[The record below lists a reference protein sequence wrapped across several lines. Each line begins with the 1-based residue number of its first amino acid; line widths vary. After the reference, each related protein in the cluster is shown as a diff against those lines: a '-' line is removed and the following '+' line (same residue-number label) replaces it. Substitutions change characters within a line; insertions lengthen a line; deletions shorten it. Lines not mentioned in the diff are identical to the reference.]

1 MLKIHSSDTHLLS
14 IAENIDI
21 DKISLGN
28 QLRQNYIHTITEL
41 VDSIRK
47 VGLLQPIVIRVN
59 DEGHFEVVSGC
70 RRYTACK
77 TLGWKKITC
86 NIIEANDKEAFE
98 TSLIENIQRSSL
110 NPLEEAQAFKKYVWE
125 SGWGGISELASII
138 GRSHSYIIK
147 HIMLLDLPP
156 DVVDFINKQKLEIS
170 SAQELFPIKDSS
182 KQSELAEVIV
192 NKQLSSKDVRH
203 IVKDIKNQSDFATS
217 NIEYDHHNKYKQ
229 DTRKIERSLNKSILI
244 LRIAMSR
251 IGEIIDEYEDNWF
264 VHESLIE
271 EKNAIHNQID
281 ILLKKKK
288 RLIKI
293 MSSNNRFHLT
303 NQTITQ

>member
-1 MLKIHSSDTHLLS
+1 MLKIYSSDTHLLS

-251 IGEIIDEYEDNWF
+251 IGEIIDEYED
-264 VHESLIE
+264 
-271 EKNAIHNQID
+271 KNC
-281 ILLKKKK
+281 
-288 RLIKI
+288 
-293 MSSNNRFHLT
+293 
-303 NQTITQ
+303 

>member
-1 MLKIHSSDTHLLS
+1 MPKMYSSDTHLLS

-21 DKISLGN
+21 EKISLGN
-28 QLRQNYIHTITEL
+28 QLRDNYIHTITEL

-59 DEGHFEVVSGC
+59 DEGNFEVVSGC

-86 NIIEANDKEAFE
+86 VIIEANDKEAFE

-182 KQSELAEVIV
+182 KQSELAEIIV

-203 IVKDIKNQSDFATS
+203 IVKDIKNQPDFATS
-217 NIEYDHHNKYKQ
+217 NVEYDHHDRYKQ

-264 VHESLIE
+264 VHESLLE
-271 EKNAIHNQID
+271 EKNVIHNQID

-293 MSSNNRFHLT
+293 MSSNKSFHLI

>member
-28 QLRQNYIHTITEL
+28 QLRQNYIRTITEL

-147 HIMLLDLPP
+147 HIMLLDLPA

-271 EKNAIHNQID
+271 EKNSIHNQID

>member
-1 MLKIHSSDTHLLS
+1 MPKIHSSDTHLLS

-21 DKISLGN
+21 DQISLGN

-59 DEGHFEVVSGC
+59 DEGHFEVVLGC

-86 NIIEANDKEAFE
+86 VIIEANDKEAFE

-147 HIMLLDLPP
+147 HIMLLDLPS

-182 KQSELAEVIV
+182 KQSELAATIV
-192 NKQLSSKDVRH
+192 EKQLSSKDVRH
-203 IVKDIKNQSDFATS
+203 IVNDIKNQSDVITS
-217 NIEYDHHNKYKQ
+217 DTRHNKKYKQ
-229 DTRKIERSLNKSILI
+229 GTREIERSLNKSILI

-251 IGEIIDEYEDNWF
+251 IGEIIEEYEDNWI
-264 VHESLIE
+264 VYESLME

-288 RLIKI
+288 KMIKMI
-293 MSSNNRFHLT
+293 SSNNRFRLP
-303 NQTITQ
+303 IAI

>member
-1 MLKIHSSDTHLLS
+1 MPKIHSSDTHLLS

-21 DKISLGN
+21 DQISLGN

-77 TLGWKKITC
+77 ILGWKKITC
-86 NIIEANDKEAFE
+86 VIIEANDKETFE

-147 HIMLLDLPP
+147 HIMLLDLPS
-156 DVVDFINKQKLEIS
+156 DVVDFINKQELEIS

-182 KQSELAEVIV
+182 KQSELAATIV
-192 NKQLSSKDVRH
+192 EKQLSSKDVRH
-203 IVKDIKNQSDFATS
+203 IVNDIKNQSDVITS
-217 NIEYDHHNKYKQ
+217 DTRHNKKCKQ
-229 DTRKIERSLNKSILI
+229 GTGEIERSLNKSILI

-251 IGEIIDEYEDNWF
+251 IGEIIEEYEDNWF
-264 VHESLIE
+264 VYESLME

-288 RLIKI
+288 KMIKMI
-293 MSSNNRFHLT
+293 SSNNRFRLP
-303 NQTITQ
+303 IAI